1 MNDDD
6 QLRLTVKDLAIGAG
20 VSAYMITLL
29 WCLYYLASG
38 VLF

>member
-1 MNDDD
+1 VSDDD

-20 VSAYMITLL
+20 MSAYMITLL
-29 WCLYYLASG
+29 WSLYYLASG